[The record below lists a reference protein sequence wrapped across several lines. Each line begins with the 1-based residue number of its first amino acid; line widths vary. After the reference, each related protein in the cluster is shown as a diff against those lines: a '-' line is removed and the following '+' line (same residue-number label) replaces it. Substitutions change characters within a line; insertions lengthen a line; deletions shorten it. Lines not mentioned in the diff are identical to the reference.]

1 MRIGHFLPWGPSI
14 WTPSLAVRPAQ
25 LDDAPAISM
34 LHEQSFAR
42 GWTSDEVEALL
53 RKDTVN
59 GFVARAQGWK
69 RRRRLV
75 GFVLVRASGA
85 EAEILSVAVARHARR
100 AGVGLALMREAMRHL
115 YGERVES
122 IMLEVDER
130 NVGAIT
136 LYRRLGF
143 ERTARREAYYQ
154 DGERRHHALIM
165 RCNLN

>member
-1 MRIGHFLPWGPSI
+1 MRFGHFLPWGPSI
-14 WTPSLAVRPAQ
+14 WTPSLTVQPAR
-25 LDDAPAISM
+25 LDDAPAIAA

-69 RRRRLV
+69 RRRSLV
-75 GFVLVRASGA
+75 GFILVRASGV

-100 AGVGLALMREAMRHL
+100 AGAGLALMREAIRHL
-115 YGERVES
+115 YSERIES
-122 IMLEVDER
+122 IVLEVDER
-130 NVGAIT
+130 NIGAVT
-136 LYRRLGF
+136 LYRKLGF

-165 RCNLN
+165 RCSLD